1 MSVIQK
7 IRDKYARWA
16 VIAIG
21 LALLGFILMDAFAGR
36 TGLFSGQPGNTL
48 GKVNGKSIDRIRFD
62 QRVQEEERARTA
74 QGQEL
79 GEDGRQ
85 QIMQGLWEQEVSNII
100 MAEEYEKL
108 GLTVSEKELRD
119 ILYGANPPEQLRQRF
134 TDESGQYNAIAAQQ
148 EINRMMKD
156 PAGKRD
162 LDNFFE
168 YLKNQRLMSKYM
180 TLVTNSVYF
189 PKWFLEKR
197 NVDNSLMARVSYVS
211 VPYVSIPDSSVKVSD
226 EEIEKY
232 IKAHENDFEQKEE
245 TRSISYVLFSAAP
258 SAADSAATKADVEK
272 LRSELQAT
280 TEPGAFVAQQ
290 GSAIPFYDAYLSQNA
305 IQVPAK
311 DSIIGMP
318 NGSVYGPYLDVNQQ
332 SNEALYVL
340 AKMID
345 SKSLPD
351 SVKCRHILLGTMNPQ
366 TGVAIMP
373 DSLAKFKADSINY
386 AIQTGANFDSL
397 NARYSTDEVAKKDG
411 GVMTFSSTDIQSP
424 NFAKEFGQFILFDG
438 KQGDK
443 KVVKTQF
450 GWHYI
455 EIMEHKNVSP
465 HYKIAYVGK
474 QIVPSPTTD
483 QQARNEAN
491 LFAGNSQDLNA
502 FNTNY
507 DKTLRSKGFSKL
519 VATDITPI
527 AFNVNGIPG
536 GARPFVRKIFEA
548 DKGDVIGPD
557 RVGSNYV
564 VAIVTEVNEP
574 GLRSVN
580 AVRPSIEPILK
591 NKKKAEQIIRNLGQI
606 TTLEQVATKMNQQVQ
621 TADSIRFSNDRN
633 LGYEP
638 KVLGAAFNPANK
650 GKVVPEAIA
659 GSSGVFVV
667 RVESTGTVPVESG
680 SIEEQRKML
689 EMQARQQLMS
699 GLQQGYNPII
709 ESLKRT
715 ATIKDNRSK
724 FY

>member
-1 MSVIQK
+1 MS
-7 IRDKYARWA
+7 
-16 VIAIG
+16 
-21 LALLGFILMDAFAGR
+21 
-36 TGLFSGQPGNTL
+36 T
-48 GKVNGKSIDRIRFD
+48 
-62 QRVQEEERARTA
+62 
-74 QGQEL
+74 
-79 GEDGRQ
+79 
-85 QIMQGLWEQEVSNII
+85 
-100 MAEEYEKL
+100 
-108 GLTVSEKELRD
+108 
-119 ILYGANPPEQLRQRF
+119 
-134 TDESGQYNAIAAQQ
+134 
-148 EINRMMKD
+148 
-156 PAGKRD
+156 
-162 LDNFFE
+162 
-168 YLKNQRLMSKYM
+168 
-180 TLVTNSVYF
+180 
-189 PKWFLEKR
+189 
-197 NVDNSLMARVSYVS
+197 
-211 VPYVSIPDSSVKVSD
+211 
-226 EEIEKY
+226 
-232 IKAHENDFEQKEE
+232 
-245 TRSISYVLFSAAP
+245 
-258 SAADSAATKADVEK
+258 
-272 LRSELQAT
+272 
-280 TEPGAFVAQQ
+280 
-290 GSAIPFYDAYLSQNA
+290 
-305 IQVPAK
+305 
-311 DSIIGMP
+311 
-318 NGSVYGPYLDVNQQ
+318 
-332 SNEALYVL
+332 
-340 AKMID
+340 
-345 SKSLPD
+345 
-351 SVKCRHILLGTMNPQ
+351 Q
-366 TGVAIMP
+366 TGVAIMS

-386 AIQTGANFDSL
+386 AIQTGASFDSL

-491 LFAGNSQDLNA
+491 LFAGNSRDLNA

-507 DKTLRSKGFSKL
+507 DKILRSKGFNKL

-548 DKGDVIGPD
+548 DKGDVIGPE

-580 AVRPSIEPILK
+580 TVRPSIEPILK
-591 NKKKAEQIIRNLGQI
+591 NKKKAEQIIRNIGQV
-606 TTLEQVATKMNQQVQ
+606 TSLEQVATKMNQQVQ